1 MPTKNKVLIV
11 ILVTI
16 LFINF
21 YLYKGLIFAQ
31 LIDKII
37 VIVNEEVITAQ
48 DLQRRIMSFKISP
61 DFENLTRGDWDSL
74 IESAIN
80 RLIHELLILQVARL
94 ENIQVEEGDI
104 KRRMESI
111 RRNFPDEQAFLT
123 ALDKNDLTLNQLK
136 EYYRREMLIDKVV
149 SLKIKRTIQ
158 IHPMEIT
165 NFYLE
170 NKEEFKEPSL
180 VRARHIFIKVE
191 DEETREEELSKIYA
205 LYALLNEGA
214 DFGRVAFEHSDG
226 HNAEQY
232 GDMGYVLEGELL
244 KELDEVIFS
253 LELGRISEIID
264 TDYGYHIVKIE
275 GKKPGRIKSIFE
287 VSNEI
292 ERILFQKK
300 AEQKFQTWLNDLK
313 RDAYIWIK

>member
-11 ILVTI
+11 ILATI

-21 YLYKGLIFAQ
+21 YLYKGLTFAQ
-31 LIDKII
+31 LIDKVIA
-37 VIVNEEVITAQ
+37 IVNEEIITAQ

-61 DFENLTRGDWDSL
+61 GFENLSREDWDSL

-80 RLIHELLILQVARL
+80 RLIQELLILQVARL
-94 ENIQVEEGDI
+94 ENMQIEEEDI
-104 KRRMESI
+104 EKRMESI

-123 ALDKNDLTLNQLK
+123 ALDKNNLTLNQLK
-136 EYYRREMLIDKVV
+136 KHYRREMLIDKVI

-170 NKEEFKEPSL
+170 NKKEFKEPSL

-191 DEETREEELSKIYA
+191 DEETREERLSKIYV
-205 LYALLNEGA
+205 LYALLNKGV
-214 DFGRVAFEHSDG
+214 DFGTVAFNYSDG
-226 HNAEQY
+226 PNAEQY

-244 KELDEVIFS
+244 KELDEFIFS
-253 LELGRISEIID
+253 LELGQLSEVID

-275 GKKPGRIKSIFE
+275 GKKPGRIKSISE

-300 AEQKFQTWLNDLK
+300 AEQKFQTWINDLK
-313 RDAYIWIK
+313 KDAYIWIK